1 MSLQW
6 DETYVELL
14 VTASKLKSQIA
25 YAKEQEPSQVDML
38 ERKMSRYF
46 QFLCSFNEGKT
57 RKWFTKLVTAVY
69 GVKKNMLT
77 HQSRLEGSKNWPTS
91 TAGCFI

>member
-1 MSLQW
+1 M
-6 DETYVELL
+6 
-14 VTASKLKSQIA
+14 TASKLKSQIA

-69 GVKKNMLT
+69 GVNAMFR
-77 HQSRLEGSKNWPTS
+77 HQSTLEGSKNWPTS
-91 TAGCFI
+91 TADCFS